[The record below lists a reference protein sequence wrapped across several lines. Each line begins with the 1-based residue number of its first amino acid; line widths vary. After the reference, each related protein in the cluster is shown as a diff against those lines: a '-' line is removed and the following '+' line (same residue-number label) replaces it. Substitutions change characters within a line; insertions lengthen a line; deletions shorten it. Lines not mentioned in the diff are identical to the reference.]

1 MLHGSVVCL
10 SVCVS
15 DSEEVGVRAAL
26 GEEILRQLRI
36 IVATMQSIYTVVC

>member
-1 MLHGSVVCL
+1 MAVL
-10 SVCVS
+10 SVCVCL
-15 DSEEVGVRAAL
+15 DSEEVGGRAAL

>member
-15 DSEEVGVRAAL
+15 DSEEVGGRAAL

>member
-10 SVCVS
+10 CVS
-15 DSEEVGVRAAL
+15 DSEEVGGRAAL